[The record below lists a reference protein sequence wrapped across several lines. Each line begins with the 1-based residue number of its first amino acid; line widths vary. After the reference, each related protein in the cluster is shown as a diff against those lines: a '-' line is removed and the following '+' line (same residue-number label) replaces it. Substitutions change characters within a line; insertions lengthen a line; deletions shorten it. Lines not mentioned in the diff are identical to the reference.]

1 MALFGQDNKEE
12 DNKVQVGIEEELKEK
27 NIDPDL
33 TAKELEVKQ
42 LENVLQI
49 KKKKKGINFKKVL
62 IASLIAA
69 ILIVGLSLFWIKYKK
84 DLKDDDPNVKAW
96 AEKFENF
103 LKKFTKILIG
113 VFFTIGVMAVIGAL
127 LYYFLKKDLSKQE
140 EDSNKINEDEVNMIT
155 NDNV

>member
-12 DNKVQVGIEEELKEK
+12 GNKVQVGIEEELKEE

-33 TAKELEVKQ
+33 PAKELKEKQ
-42 LENVLQI
+42 LEDVLQI

-84 DLKDDDPNVKAW
+84 DLNDTDPKAW
-96 AEKFENF
+96 AKNFENF
-103 LKKFTKILIG
+103 LKKSKKILIG

-127 LYYFLKKDLSKQE
+127 LYYYLKKDLSKQE